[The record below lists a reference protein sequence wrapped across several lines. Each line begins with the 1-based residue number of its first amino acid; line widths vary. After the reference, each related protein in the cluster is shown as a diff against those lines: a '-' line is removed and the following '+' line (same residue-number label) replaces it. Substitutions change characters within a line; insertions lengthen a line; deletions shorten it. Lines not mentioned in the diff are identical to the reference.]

1 MDGKEIAGFSSEI
14 AVMTEAHYY
23 LTEMHNFH
31 TSELEY
37 LMQFKNPLQLV
48 ADEFEADGLGERST
62 VMWRIF
68 DRQEHDEYE
77 LMPDT
82 LAQEALDVAD
92 APVNAAADTLN
103 SGGAE
108 IAALHERL
116 IERAEQN
123 WHDYRHSPYVSSPDT
138 LFRDAVKTIGRRDAL
153 DFIKNY
159 KDFTA
164 EELNCLLQ
172 FADPVD
178 LVADYL
184 DPAFDISVMPGV
196 LENILEEQ
204 ESFKGS
210 YELAPDPATPSL
222 EELTQHLRDRLTDNY
237 FDYSQHM
244 SSFSKDSIFCDAPQ
258 IAAVME
264 IYDFAKHERSFT
276 VEEAKFLLQFQNP
289 LEVLSDGCEARLF
302 DVRESINWALNESE
316 RESHKSNYA
325 LVSDDSEDASS
336 SAATAAVMPLQSRQS
351 VGEKVAPT
359 DDKPSVMA
367 QLQQAR
373 QASREN
379 PAPPKDPLARN
390 KSEPDL

>member
-204 ESFKGS
+204 ENFKGH
-210 YELAPDPATPSL
+210 YPLAKNAVAPSI
-222 EELTQHLRDRLTDNY
+222 EELTQQLHDRLDDNFAVY
-237 FDYSQHM
+237 KRDM
-244 SSFSKDSIFCDAPQ
+244 LDLSKEGIFYE
-258 IAAVME
+258 AAGISAVTE
-264 IYDFAKHERSFT
+264 IYNFARHERSYT
-276 VEEAKFLLQFQNP
+276 ENEATFLLKFENP
-289 LEVLSDGCEARLF
+289 LEVLSDGSEDRLY
-302 DVRESINWALNESE
+302 DVRDSVIWALDESE
-316 RESHKSNYA
+316 WDSHLCSYA
-325 LVSDDSEDASS
+325 LASDDSEDASS
-336 SAATAAVMPLQSRQS
+336 SAAAMPALSRQFA
-351 VGEKVAPT
+351 EKADHT
-359 DDKPSVMA
+359 DEKPSVMA
-367 QLQQAR
+367 QIKQAR
-373 QASREN
+373 QSAWDN
-379 PAPPKDPLARN
+379 PVPPKDPQARN